1 MKINT
6 HSLYVFIICLL
17 LCTLVYMYT
26 SSKKVETTTS
36 SIDTTPPVES
46 PLPLETTPP
55 PDDESTTDEK
65 SENIYDD
72 KYFTVTVYLNAVSIY
87 LFTIACTF
95 FAYDADTVGSVFMI
109 LCICLLIVC
118 SIMSI
123 ISLCVDSLHTKQ
135 LVLMIL
141 SVVPFPVYITLFVTF
156 IKKGSE

>member
-6 HSLYVFIICLL
+6 HSFYVFIICLL
-17 LCTLVYMYT
+17 LFTLVYMYT

-72 KYFTVTVYLNAVSIY
+72 KYFTVTVYLNALSIY
-87 LFTIACTF
+87 FLTIACIF
-95 FAYDADTVGSVFMI
+95 FAYDADEVGSVFGI
-109 LCICLLIVC
+109 LCICLLIVG

-141 SVVPFPVYITLFVTF
+141 SVVAFPLYITIIVTF
-156 IKKGSE
+156 IKKGSG